1 MTDDHVTSLDDVA
14 VRFRDAASTE
24 PEWSDPSPGTWE
36 AITSALG
43 LPASD
48 GGDVQPSGSDVATA
62 PARMGRR
69 AWLMAA
75 GGFVAGGLAT
85 ALGLRL
91 ADGPADDHAEL
102 VGRADLTPLD
112 SPDETLGSAE
122 LLRDASGYS
131 LSVDIPAGLTN
142 PDGYVEVWL
151 INTDGARMVSV
162 GVFAA
167 GTSGR
172 FAIDQALIESGY
184 LIVDLSNE
192 DFDDEPRHSGD
203 TIVRGQ
209 LV

>member
-1 MTDDHVTSLDDVA
+1 MTDDHVTPLDDVA
-14 VRFRDAASTE
+14 ARFRDAASTDLD
-24 PEWSDPSPGTWE
+24 WSDPSPGTWE
-36 AITSALG
+36 AIAATLG
-43 LPASD
+43 IPAD
-48 GGDVQPSGSDVATA
+48 GTPPPA
-62 PARMGRR
+62 PAESTPTRVGRR

-91 ADGPADDHAEL
+91 AGGPDGDPAEL

-112 SPDETLGSAE
+112 RPDENLGTAE
-122 LLRDASGYS
+122 LLRDATGYS
-131 LSVDIPAGLTN
+131 LAVDIPDGLVN
-142 PDGYVEVWL
+142 PGGYVEVWL

-162 GVFAA
+162 GVFAE

-172 FAIDQALIESGY
+172 FVIDQALVESGY